1 MELEQMPRI
10 FMDPHMMVPVAKVEA
25 ENPHHWPGKNMPQR
39 PKVIV
44 GNWKGYARLVELPKI
59 SNEPKLMRLRFRHHK
74 GVHDMEQRATYLPDG
89 SST

>member
-1 MELEQMPRI
+1 MPRI
-10 FMDPHMMVPVAKVEA
+10 FMDPHMMVPIAKVEA
-25 ENPHHWPGKNMPQR
+25 EKARHRPGENMPQR

-74 GVHDMEQRATYLPDG
+74 GAYNVAQRASNLTDG
-89 SST
+89 FGT